1 MLICELLD
9 SRWSL
14 FISCSIESFFIL
26 LSSVLLRFLRGFEI
40 LFDLTLIFKIEFLCL
55 GVAVGT
61 EDPSSESEN
70 TATLG
75 GNSLVCVLPLV
86 FMCSEFC
93 TGLWMVSGDRL
104 KSLGFGFENL
114 SNPNSLRDFEFRRTS
129 ALEKLLQ
136 VEEGLVSGV
145 NLEEL
150 IILTPIVCI
159 GLALSCG
166 TWELGIIMFWTIG
179 GFKTSGVCVICLI
192 SNDDVGSKY
201 W

>member
-1 MLICELLD
+1 MD

-40 LFDLTLIFKIEFLCL
+40 LFDLTLIFKIEFLCS

-61 EDPSSESEN
+61 KDPSSESEDV
-70 TATLG
+70 ATLG
-75 GNSLVCVLPLV
+75 GNSRVCVLPLG

-93 TGLWMVSGDRL
+93 TGLWMVRVDRL
-104 KSLGFGFENL
+104 KSLGFEFENL
-114 SNPNSLRDFEFRRTS
+114 SNPNSLRSFGFWRTS
-129 ALEKLLQ
+129 ALETLLL

-145 NLEEL
+145 NLEDS
-150 IILTPIVCI
+150 IILTPKVCS

-166 TWELGIIMFWTIG
+166 T
-179 GFKTSGVCVICLI
+179 
-192 SNDDVGSKY
+192 
-201 W
+201 